1 MERKPCGLL
10 AVYRLALG
18 GYTMTDDDDVRTL
31 RGQQGFDAAAQV
43 VHAAV
48 EEVDRVGRHFKDK
61 VDAAKRPESYLGI
74 LKDVTKAA
82 PLGMLAVAFVGGMLF
97 ARRR

>member
-1 MERKPCGLL
+1 
-10 AVYRLALG
+10 
-18 GYTMTDDDDVRTL
+18 MTDDDARTSP
-31 RGQQGFDAAAQV
+31 GHQGFDAAAQV

-48 EEVDRVGRHFKDK
+48 EEVDRVGRHLKDK
-61 VDAAKRPESYLGI
+61 VDAAKRQETYVGM

-82 PLGMLAVAFVGGMLF
+82 PLGMLAVAFIGGMLF

>member
-1 MERKPCGLL
+1 
-10 AVYRLALG
+10 
-18 GYTMTDDDDVRTL
+18 MTDDDDTRTSP
-31 RGQQGFDAAAQV
+31 GQQGFDAAAQV

-48 EEVDRVGRHFKDK
+48 EEVDRVGRHLKDK
-61 VDAAKRPESYLGI
+61 VDAAKRRETYVGM

-82 PLGMLAVAFVGGMLF
+82 PLGMLAVAFIGGILF

>member
-1 MERKPCGLL
+1 
-10 AVYRLALG
+10 
-18 GYTMTDDDDVRTL
+18 MTDDDDARTL

-48 EEVDRVGRHFKDK
+48 EEVDRLGRHFKDK
-61 VDAAKRPESYLGI
+61 VDAAKRPESYVGI

-82 PLGMLAVAFVGGMLF
+82 PLRMLAVAFVGGMLF

>member
-1 MERKPCGLL
+1 
-10 AVYRLALG
+10 
-18 GYTMTDDDDVRTL
+18 MTDDDDARTSP
-31 RGQQGFDAAAQV
+31 GQQGFDAAARV

-48 EEVDRVGRHFKDK
+48 EEVDRVGRHLKDK
-61 VDAAKRPESYLGI
+61 VDAAKRPETYVGM

-82 PLGMLAVAFVGGMLF
+82 PLGMLAVAFIGGMLF